1 MKKVLVLSAVL
12 ASALFAAD
20 TDEELLQAAKDVGLR
35 ALPATQAEVDALLKE
50 IGVTPNQF
58 TVEKA
63 ELGKK
68 LYLEP
73 RLSKSGIISCNTCH
87 NLGLGGT
94 DGVEAAV
101 GHRWTANPHHL
112 NSPTTLNSVLNT
124 TQFWDGRAATLI
136 EQAKGPIQAEAEM
149 ATPAELAVAR
159 ISSLDAYV
167 AEFKRI
173 YKDGVTFDNIAD
185 AIASFERTLLTPSK
199 FDEFMGG
206 KLDALSREEKAGLKT
221 FIDKGCAACHTG
233 VNLGGSMQ
241 AFEVAGKYQFANI
254 GDFKGDENGMVKTP
268 TLRNVTKTA
277 PYFHNGAIWT
287 LEEAVKTM
295 GSVQLGIKISDK
307 EAKSIINFLGALDGK
322 IPAITY
328 PEFPAS
334 SKKTPKPEL

>member
-12 ASALFAAD
+12 ASALFAASD
-20 TDEELLQAAKDVGLR
+20 ADLLKAAKDAGLK
-35 ALPATQAEVDALLKE
+35 ALPTSQKEVDSLLKE
-50 IGVTPNQF
+50 LGVEPNVF
-58 TVEKA
+58 TEAKA

-68 LYLEP
+68 LYFEP

-101 GHRWTANPHHL
+101 GHKWTANPHHL
-112 NSPTTLNSVLNT
+112 NSPTTLNSVLNK

-136 EQAKGPIQAEAEM
+136 EQAKGPIQAEPEM

-167 AEFKRI
+167 AEFKKI

-185 AIASFERTLLTPSK
+185 AIASFERTLITPSK
-199 FDEFMGG
+199 FDKFLKGDT
-206 KLDALSREEKAGLKT
+206 KALNKEEKAGLAL
-221 FIDKGCAACHTG
+221 FIDKGCTACHTG
-233 VNLGGSMQ
+233 VNIGGSMQ
-241 AFEVAGKYQFANI
+241 AFEVAGKYQFANV
-254 GDFKGDENGMVKTP
+254 GDFKGDANGMVKTP
-268 TLRNVTKTA
+268 TLRNVTKSA

-295 GSVQLGIKISDK
+295 GSVQLGIQISDA
-307 EAKSIINFLGALDGK
+307 EAKSIITFLGALDGQLPEIK
-322 IPAITY
+322 Y

-334 SKKTPKPEL
+334 SMKTPKPEL